1 MEKKEWYK
9 SNTVWSGILKLLAGI
24 LITLA
29 SFLSSEIDIQTVMTG
44 CISSIWGIYDIII
57 RFRTTKTL
65 TVSY

>member
-57 RFRTTKTL
+57 RFRTTSTL
-65 TVSY
+65 TVS